1 MKRTKLDATEI
12 NICKDSIVTVAKM
25 GLVTEIQFMSF
36 MNTEPK
42 IKKINEK
49 EYVVVETGE
58 IKPFEKKAETRDET
72 LNSLRKTMKKIRELI
87 TTNVVDP
94 DKIRWVTITYRENVR
109 DTKKLYNDFRKFH
122 QRFRYHLEKNGIEI
136 PEYIAIAEPQL
147 RGAWHLHVL
156 YIWQIQSAPF
166 IPNSEFSKLWGLGFT
181 KVKALDKNNFDVG
194 SYLCAYLQDLE
205 LDEESST
212 YFPDD
217 PKTIKTVSNPH
228 GKEKRIAKGMRMY
241 LYPAKMN
248 IFRHSRGIRLPEKF
262 TATYEKALQ
271 LVEEQELKY
280 ETAYRLS
287 DEKGFSFTVKKQEFK
302 SHPP

>member
-248 IFRHSRGIRLPEKF
+248 IFRDR
-262 TATYEKALQ
+262 
-271 LVEEQELKY
+271 
-280 ETAYRLS
+280 
-287 DEKGFSFTVKKQEFK
+287 K
-302 SHPP
+302 SVV